1 MRGLS
6 PQSACGKVVSA
17 APPPSASSPTAGAA
31 RRDSMVVLRSVSTVL
46 SLILGGQ
53 VSLVARPP
61 ANAPLAFVSARCEEF
76 SFSLTEGRRI
86 LPFKCV
92 AAPAEPRAPDAY

>member
-1 MRGLS
+1 MRRCPLHLL
-6 PQSACGKVVSA
+6 PT
-17 APPPSASSPTAGAA
+17 ASSPGYPPSW
-31 RRDSMVVLRSVSTVL
+31 RHDHHPHDHSMVVLRSVSTVL

>member
-1 MRGLS
+1 MTLS
-6 PQSACGKVVSA
+6 HKVSA
-17 APPPSASSPTAGAA
+17 APPPHRELALTRRLGA
-31 RRDSMVVLRSVSTVL
+31 RMVVLRSVSTVL
-46 SLILGGQ
+46 SLLLGGQ

>member
-1 MRGLS
+1 MS
-6 PQSACGKVVSA
+6 TKAKVSA
-17 APPPSASSPTAGAA
+17 APPPHRELTRLPAELAPSH
-31 RRDSMVVLRSVSTVL
+31 DHSMVVLRSVSTVL

>member
-1 MRGLS
+1 MRCPLHLLPPRAPGRL
-6 PQSACGKVVSA
+6 PAEL
-17 APPPSASSPTAGAA
+17 APPRSH
-31 RRDSMVVLRSVSTVL
+31 DHSMVVLRSVSTVL